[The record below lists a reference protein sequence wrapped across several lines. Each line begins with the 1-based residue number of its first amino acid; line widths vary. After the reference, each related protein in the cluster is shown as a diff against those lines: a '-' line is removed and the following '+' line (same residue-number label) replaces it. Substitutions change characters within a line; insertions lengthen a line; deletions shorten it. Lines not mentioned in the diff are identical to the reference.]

1 MCFSIM
7 TDVLVKVLWDMQQY
21 AQILFV
27 GDGHGHT
34 EKIYVKKF
42 MWRTLNE

>member
-1 MCFSIM
+1 M
-7 TDVLVKVLWDMQQY
+7 TDVLGKVLWDMQQY

-34 EKIYVKKF
+34 EKNRREKKC
-42 MWRTLNE
+42 MWLALDE